1 MEPVRG
7 AAKVASGRA
16 IGLLLMAALSGA
28 ATNACAGTLTDA
40 ARHSST
46 DYCSGNRELSP
57 RVQDRL
63 LRFAAQA
70 QRLLE
75 ASGQPVA
82 LVARSGLDLQR
93 FGHRYSHAGIS
104 LLAGAELPWAV
115 RQLYYA
121 CDEKRPRLFDQGL
134 AGFVFGTDNTQLSFL
149 SLVMLPSGSNQR
161 ALLRTATDKPR
172 ALGLIAPHY
181 SANAYAFS
189 SRYQNCN
196 QWVAELLGI
205 AWAPEAKADTTAS
218 RDDAQSALRLLG
230 YEPEPTA
237 VGSPLVMLASS
248 FVPLLNLDDH
258 PEEDRMALR
267 LRVSMPATIEN
278 FVRQRE
284 PTAQRIELC
293 QTEGRIVIR
302 RGWRALP
309 ADCSAEAGDE
319 VLALD

>member
-1 MEPVRG
+1 MPLLLRVLLLLALAG
-7 AAKVASGRA
+7 AAPCGNAGVSAE
-16 IGLLLMAALSGA
+16 AAQ
-28 ATNACAGTLTDA
+28 
-40 ARHSST
+40 HSST
-46 DYCSGNRELSP
+46 DYCSGRRELSP

-75 ASGQPVA
+75 DSGQPVA
-82 LVARSGLDLQR
+82 MVARSGLDLQR

-134 AGFVFGTDNTQLSFL
+134 AGFVFGADNTQVSFL
-149 SLVMLPSGSNQR
+149 SLVMLPPGPNQR
-161 ALLRTATDKPR
+161 ALLKTATDKPL
-172 ALGLIAPHY
+172 ALGLIAPRY

-205 AWAPEAKADTTAS
+205 AWAPNAKATATS
-218 RDDAQSALRLLG
+218 RDEAQSALRLLG

-258 PEEDRMALR
+258 PEVDRMAMR
-267 LRVSMPATIEN
+267 LRVSMPATLES

-284 PTAQRIELC
+284 PAAQRIELC

-309 ADCSAEAGDE
+309 DDCSAEAGDE
-319 VLALD
+319 VVALD

>member
-1 MEPVRG
+1 L
-7 AAKVASGRA
+7 KRA
-16 IGLLLMAALSGA
+16 TALLLG
-28 ATNACAGTLTDA
+28 TACAWTAAWSGPLADA

-57 RVQDRL
+57 RLQDRL

-70 QRLLE
+70 QKLLE

-82 LVARSGLDLQR
+82 LVARSGLDLER

-134 AGFVFGTDNTQLSFL
+134 AGFVFGTDNAQLSFL
-149 SLVMLPSGSNQR
+149 SLVFLPSGPSEA
-161 ALLRTATDKPR
+161 ALLQTATDKPV
-172 ALGLIAPHY
+172 ALSLIAPRY

-205 AWAPEAKADTTAS
+205 AWAPEATAS
-218 RDDAQSALRLLG
+218 APSRDGAQSALRLLG
-230 YEPEPTA
+230 YQPEPTA

-258 PEEDRMALR
+258 PEEDRMALQ
-267 LRVSMPATIEN
+267 LRVSMPGTIES

-284 PTAQRIELC
+284 PSAHRVELC

-302 RGWRALP
+302 RGWRPLP

-319 VLALD
+319 VVALD